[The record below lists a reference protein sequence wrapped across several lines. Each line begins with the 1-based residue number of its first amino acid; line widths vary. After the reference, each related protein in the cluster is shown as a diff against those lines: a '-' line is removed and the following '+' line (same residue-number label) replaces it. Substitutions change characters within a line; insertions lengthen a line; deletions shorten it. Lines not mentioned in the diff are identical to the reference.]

1 MTPFTTIE
9 EAFEY
14 AKSQPLTAD
23 KFEIAMSDG
32 YTYEGRPDRPTGK
45 FTLGMAFLVMH
56 LLRYDLEPTD
66 SEHLDGFTVFRF
78 SRIRMTSAADV
89 PFPDDFK
96 PQRVR
101 LKKTPCW
108 RLAKGRRQ
116 KSSRILSCI
125 PRMQPI
131 SFFVQEWAEINVTCL
146 RPLLRRYIADIELAG
161 CRRHECMPYR
171 LLKLARMR
179 SPTICFSRSVE
190 AGGTGIRGLHNQPT
204 MNPAVGQA

>member
-1 MTPFTTIE
+1 MPPMTPFTTIE

-14 AKSQPLTAD
+14 VKSQPLTAD
-23 KFEIAMSDG
+23 KFEVAMSDG

-101 LKKTPCW
+101 LKNAGA
-108 RLAKGRRQ
+108 LSAK
-116 KSSRILSCI
+116 
-125 PRMQPI
+125 PP
-131 SFFVQEWAEINVTCL
+131 AEIVAHFKQHPEDATDLIQECGDKRYMPSTFIEKVHSGYRVGWLSAARKHAVQTFKTREDAVTDY
-146 RPLLRRYIADIELAG
+146 LLFSLG
-161 CRRHECMPYR
+161 
-171 LLKLARMR
+171 R
-179 SPTICFSRSVE
+179 SRWNGHSG
-190 AGGTGIRGLHNQPT
+190 A
-204 MNPAVGQA
+204 A